1 LKKLTEKYELE
12 DDKIRNALKYEI
24 ERIKKEKRDA
34 FVKYLEDKEKEWIET
49 KAERV
54 ALLGFDEDYPN
65 DMEYEE
71 VVEEET
77 VLDTKE
83 VSKWSNCL
91 CM

>member
-49 KAERV
+49 KPERV

-83 VSKWSNCL
+83 VSK
-91 CM
+91 